1 MDLGNG
7 ILAPLP
13 EATISVKEV
22 MSKHGLTESGLQAYF
37 PDYKPKAAA
46 PKAAGGKTKK
56 DSFPIWK
63 GKNPNGTPAQYKQ
76 YLNK

>member
-1 MDLGNG
+1 
-7 ILAPLP
+7 LP

-46 PKAAGGKTKK
+46 PKAANKSNVDKYSK
-56 DSFPIWK
+56 
-63 GKNPNGTPAQYKQ
+63 YKR
-76 YLNK
+76 NK